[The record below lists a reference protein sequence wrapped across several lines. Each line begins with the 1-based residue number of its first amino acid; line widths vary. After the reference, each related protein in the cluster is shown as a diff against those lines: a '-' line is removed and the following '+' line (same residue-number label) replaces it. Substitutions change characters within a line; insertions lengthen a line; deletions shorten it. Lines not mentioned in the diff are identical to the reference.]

1 MEALAALG
9 INLPSLLWHTV
20 NFLLLV
26 ALLSKF
32 LYRPVTRMLDERSAR
47 IRESVE
53 RAETIKEQLVRTTE
67 ETRLQLEAA
76 RKEGQAIV
84 EQAKQIGERMKAQA
98 RQDAQGE
105 ADKVIAKARAQ
116 LEQERQQVVSELRRD
131 MADLV
136 VSAAGRV
143 IGESMDERTQ
153 RRLVEEFLHSSGNG
167 QKLDD

>member
-9 INLPSLLWHTV
+9 INLPSLLWHTF

-76 RKEGQAIV
+76 RKDGQAIV
-84 EQAKQIGERMKAQA
+84 EQAKQIGERMRAQA
-98 RQDAQGE
+98 RQEAQGE
-105 ADKVIAKARAQ
+105 ADKVIAKTRAQ
-116 LEQERQQVVSELRRD
+116 LEQERQQVVSELRRE

-143 IGESMDERTQ
+143 IGESMDDRTQ

>member
-84 EQAKQIGERMKAQA
+84 EQAKQIGERMRAQA
-98 RQDAQGE
+98 RQEAQGE

-143 IGESMDERTQ
+143 IGESMDDRTQ